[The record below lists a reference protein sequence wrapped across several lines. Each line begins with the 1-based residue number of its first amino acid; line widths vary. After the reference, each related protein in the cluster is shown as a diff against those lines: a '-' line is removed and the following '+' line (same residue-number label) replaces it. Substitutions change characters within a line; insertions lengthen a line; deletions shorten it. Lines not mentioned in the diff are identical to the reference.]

1 MNHINSGTR
10 LTDSLERELIA
21 RAVQEQ
27 MQFRPGKAL
36 KSFFTELFS
45 KASRNTASSARDSVQ
60 TAS

>member
-1 MNHINSGTR
+1 MKYINSGTR

-21 RAVQEQ
+21 QAVQEQ

-36 KSFFTELFS
+36 KAFFSELFS
-45 KASRNTASSARDSVQ
+45 KADNKSGSTSSENVQ

>member
-1 MNHINSGTR
+1 MKYFDSNTR

-27 MQFRPGKAL
+27 MDFRPGKAL
-36 KSFFTELFS
+36 KAFFTELFS
-45 KASRNTASSARDSVQ
+45 KSESKASHTNTDNVQ

>member
-1 MNHINSGTR
+1 MKHFTSDTR

-36 KSFFTELFS
+36 KAFFSEMFAKS
-45 KASRNTASSARDSVQ
+45 SSGNTADNVQ